1 MKKLLIVLLIAI
13 GTLFGFTQVF
23 AGSINTS
30 GNHDNE
36 KIIQSA
42 WYHWDP
48 YQYQFRI
55 NETDSVILTGLD
67 IELINALFKRLG
79 KKVNYTAMKWAD
91 HQLAVESGEKD
102 FAAGAF
108 STIEREEYAYI
119 SDPYRTEENVLYVPR
134 GTSADYNF
142 VGTKD
147 MLQFFKKN
155 NFKLGIVKGYTYADT
170 LLNQYILDPEN
181 QDLLVPA
188 NNEVGNFENLSMGKI
203 DGFIID
209 RIVGA
214 TIAWR
219 NDWESEVEEH
229 PGFYASDS
237 IHILL
242 SKKNFSP
249 NFIKAI
255 NTEIKAM
262 QQDGEYRRIIKNYIL
277 PVLLIMTIETNWFF
291 LLEMLGIIA
300 FAMSGVLIAFKEKYS
315 IIGALVLASLPAVGG
330 GVIRD
335 LMVNRELSIF
345 RMPVY
350 IFTVITI
357 VITSFVVVKFFQL
370 SKKIF
375 PNFIRTLSILS
386 NQSLYKNYFAKFE
399 WLMIFDAIGLSA
411 FTVLGVVIA
420 VESKLE
426 PLLLWGP
433 LMAMITSFAGGI
445 VRDVLRQ
452 KGTKIDTLSGAFY
465 GEVSLLWGI
474 IFCLFIEWQLL
485 RLNLN
490 EILIGV
496 VVTVI
501 GAFITRLIAVK
512 LNIRSFIC

>member
-1 MKKLLIVLLIAI
+1 MMMKVLLTILLVITSSLLWTI
-13 GTLFGFTQVF
+13 GFS
-23 AGSINTS
+23 ANAS
-30 GNHDNE
+30 NHDGN
-36 KIIQSA
+36 KIITSA

-48 YQYQFRI
+48 YQYQLKI

-79 KKVNYTAMKWAD
+79 KKVNYSAMKWAE
-91 HQLAVESGEKD
+91 HQRAVKNGEKD

-119 SDPYRTEENVLYVPR
+119 SNAYRNENNVLYVPR
-134 GTSADYNF
+134 GKSADYAF
-142 VGTKD
+142 VGTQD
-147 MLQFFKKN
+147 MLAFFKKT
-155 NFKLGIVKGYTYADT
+155 NFKLGIVKGYTYADK
-170 LLNQYILDPEN
+170 LLNQYILNPDN
-181 QDLLVPA
+181 QDLLIPA
-188 NNEVGNFENLSMGKI
+188 NNEVGNFENLTMGKT
-203 DGFIID
+203 DGFVVD

-219 NDWESEVEEH
+219 NDWKSEVEEH

-237 IHILL
+237 IHLLL
-242 SKKNFSP
+242 SKKNFSSD
-249 NFIKAI
+249 FIKDI
-255 NTEIKAM
+255 NAEIKAM
-262 QQDGEYRRIIKNYIL
+262 QQDGEYRRIVKNYIL

-291 LLEMLGIIA
+291 LLEMLGIMA

-315 IIGALVLASLPAVGG
+315 LIGALVLASLPAVGG

-345 RMPVY
+345 RMPAY
-350 IFTVITI
+350 IITVIFI
-357 VITSFVVVKFFQL
+357 VLTSFIVVKFFQL
-370 SKKIF
+370 SKKICPGLVKKLF
-375 PNFIRTLSILS
+375 TFSKL
-386 NQSLYKNYFAKFE
+386 SLYQNYFAKFE

-433 LMAMITSFAGGI
+433 LIAMITSFAGGI

-452 KGTKIDTLSGAFY
+452 KGTKIATLSGAFY

-496 VVTVI
+496 VITVS
-501 GAFITRLIAVK
+501 GAFITRLVAVK

>member
-1 MKKLLIVLLIAI
+1 M
-13 GTLFGFTQVF
+13 
-23 AGSINTS
+23 
-30 GNHDNE
+30 
-36 KIIQSA
+36 
-42 WYHWDP
+42 
-48 YQYQFRI
+48 
-55 NETDSVILTGLD
+55 
-67 IELINALFKRLG
+67 
-79 KKVNYTAMKWAD
+79 
-91 HQLAVESGEKD
+91 
-102 FAAGAF
+102 
-108 STIEREEYAYI
+108 
-119 SDPYRTEENVLYVPR
+119 
-134 GTSADYNF
+134 
-142 VGTKD
+142 
-147 MLQFFKKN
+147 
-155 NFKLGIVKGYTYADT
+155 
-170 LLNQYILDPEN
+170 
-181 QDLLVPA
+181 PA
-188 NNEVGNFENLSMGKI
+188 NNEVGNFENLHIGKI
-203 DGFIID
+203 NGFIID

-219 NDWESEVEEH
+219 NHWKNAVEEH

-249 NFIKAI
+249 DFIKDI
-255 NTEIKAM
+255 NAEIKAM
-262 QQDGEYRRIIKNYIL
+262 QQDGEYRRIVKNYIL
-277 PVLLIMTIETNWFF
+277 PVLLIITIETNWFF
-291 LLEMLGIIA
+291 LLEMLGIVA

-315 IIGALVLASLPAVGG
+315 LIGAFVLSSLPAVGG
-330 GVIRD
+330 GIIRD
-335 LMVNRELSIF
+335 VMVDRKLSVF
-345 RMPVY
+345 RMPMY
-350 IFTVITI
+350 IATVII
-357 VITSFVVVKFFQL
+357 VVLTSFIVVKLFRL
-370 SKKIF
+370 SKKTF
-375 PNFIRTLSILS
+375 PHAINTLSRLLS
-386 NQSLYKNYFAKFE
+386 QSFYQRYFAKFE

-433 LMAMITSFAGGI
+433 LIAMITSFAGGI

>member
-1 MKKLLIVLLIAI
+1 MKALWIILLVAISNLL
-13 GTLFGFTQVF
+13 GFAKPFTT
-23 AGSINTS
+23 SINTS

-36 KIIQSA
+36 KIIHSA

-48 YQYQFRI
+48 YQYQLKI
-55 NETDSVILTGLD
+55 NETDSEILTGLD
-67 IELINALFKRLG
+67 IELINALFRRLG
-79 KKVNYTAMKWAD
+79 KKVDYTPMKWAE
-91 HQLAVESGEKD
+91 HQRAVERGEKD

-108 STIEREEYAYI
+108 SSIEREKYAYI

-134 GTSADYNF
+134 GKSADYNF

-155 NFKLGIVKGYTYADT
+155 NFKLGIVKGYNYADK
-170 LLNQYILDPEN
+170 LLNQYILDPGN

-188 NNEVGNFENLSMGKI
+188 NNEVGNFENLHMGKI
-203 DGFIID
+203 NGFIID
-209 RIVGA
+209 RTVGA

-219 NDWESEVEEH
+219 NHWKNAVEEH

-249 NFIKAI
+249 GFIQDI
-255 NTEIKAM
+255 NAEIKAM
-262 QQDGEYRRIIKNYIL
+262 QQDGEYQRIVKNYIL

-291 LLEMLGIIA
+291 LLEMLGIVA

-315 IIGALVLASLPAVGG
+315 LIGAFVLSSLPAVGG
-330 GVIRD
+330 GIIRD
-335 LMVNRELSIF
+335 VMVDRKLSIF
-345 RMPVY
+345 KMPMY
-350 IFTVITI
+350 IATVII
-357 VITSFVVVKFFQL
+357 VVLTSFIVVKLFRL
-370 SKKIF
+370 SKKTF
-375 PNFIRTLSILS
+375 PHAINTLSRLLS
-386 NQSLYKNYFAKFE
+386 QSFYQRYFAKFE

-433 LMAMITSFAGGI
+433 LIAMITSFAGGI